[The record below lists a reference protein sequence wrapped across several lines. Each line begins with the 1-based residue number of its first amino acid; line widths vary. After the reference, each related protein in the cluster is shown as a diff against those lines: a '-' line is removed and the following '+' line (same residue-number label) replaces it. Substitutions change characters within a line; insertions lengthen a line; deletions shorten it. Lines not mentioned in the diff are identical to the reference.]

1 MKMNRQEQG
10 IYNEFMQDLESNT
23 YTREE
28 IVDKKMARAVK
39 FFVVETALKEPL
51 KRAIRKGFSLRDAY
65 N

>member
-39 FFVVETALKEPL
+39 FLLLKL
-51 KRAIRKGFSLRDAY
+51 H
-65 N
+65 